1 MFRVV
6 ELILDNG
13 RCPYR
18 DWFNSL
24 DRQVQ
29 LRVDSRISRFI
40 DGNFGDYKSLN
51 EGLFEARLFF
61 GSGYRLY
68 FGKFEDNVILLLCG
82 GDKSSQNRDI
92 KKAREWLTRF
102 MEEKKCL

>member
-1 MFRVV
+1 MFQVT

-13 RCPYR
+13 LCPYR

-29 LRVDSRISRFI
+29 LRVDSRISRFVN
-40 DGNFGDYKSLN
+40 GNFGDHKNLKG
-51 EGLFEARLFF
+51 GLFEARLFF

-68 FGKFEDNVILLLCG
+68 FGKLEDNIILLLCG
-82 GDKSSQNRDI
+82 GDKSSQHRDI
-92 KKAREWLTRF
+92 KKAREWLSKF
-102 MEEKKCL
+102 MEEDKCL

>member
-1 MFRVV
+1 MFQVV

-13 RCPYR
+13 QCPYR

-24 DRQVQ
+24 DRQMQ
-29 LRVDSRISRFI
+29 LRVDARISRFV
-40 DGNFGDYKSLN
+40 DGNFGDYKSLKQ
-51 EGLFEARLFF
+51 GLFEARLFF

-68 FGKFEDNVILLLCG
+68 FGKFEGNVILLLCG
-82 GDKSSQNRDI
+82 GDKSSQHRDI

-102 MEEKKCL
+102 MEERKCL